1 MDAFQVVRDGY
12 DRIGTRYRDA
22 SRENPIRMQWV
33 EWLLDELAPGSL
45 VLELGCG
52 AGEPATRLLADHH
65 RVVGVDASFV
75 QLRLARSAAPGA
87 ALVQADMTRLGV
99 RSESVDAV
107 TSFYAFGHVPQADHV
122 PLLRS
127 IAAWLR
133 PNGWLLANLPVQ
145 AGDARSESWLGVP
158 MFFGGIAPPLA
169 RQTIE
174 EASLV
179 IDQWSIVP
187 EMESDGRTVEFAW
200 LVARKLASASP

>member
-12 DRIGTRYRDA
+12 AQIGARYRDA
-22 SRENPIRMQWV
+22 SRENPIRMHWV
-33 EWLLDELAPGSL
+33 AWLLDKLSPGSL

-65 RVVGVDASFV
+65 RVVGVDASHV
-75 QLRLARSAAPGA
+75 QLRLARSAAPSA
-87 ALVQADMTRLGV
+87 ALVQADMTSLV
-99 RSESVDAV
+99 LRSDSVDAV
-107 TSFYAFGHVPQADHV
+107 TSFYAFGHVPQADHA

-127 IAAWLR
+127 IATWLR
-133 PNGWLLANLPVQ
+133 PNGWLLTSLPTH

-158 MFFGGIAPPLA
+158 MFFGGIAPKLA

-187 EMESDGRTVEFAW
+187 EIESDGRTVEFAW
-200 LVARKLASASP
+200 LVARKLASAST